1 MSAGRRLAV
10 LLAACA
16 MAFRAAPAAAPA
28 PEGSPAPVMTQKDA
42 EDAVAKVLP
51 GIETI
56 RGLKFRKSVPV
67 RVVGDAG
74 ARDYVTQRVRALVT
88 EAEIAAQQDALR
100 LLGLLPPGTD
110 MLESYLDV
118 LGEQAGG
125 FYSPEDKV
133 FFLLDDMPP
142 ALGPLLAAHELT
154 HALEDQHYDLDA
166 RLRKVKDDDDA
177 VFARSAVHE
186 GSATL
191 VMAVYMAQRI
201 DDGALKRAE
210 MESLA
215 TTEAGRAEKLGA
227 MPAVLRRQ
235 LLGPYV
241 LGMAFLMRGEPERLG
256 AAGFPVGDVA
266 TAYRTGPASSEQ
278 ILHPEKFW
286 DPAKRDPPRRVELPR
301 LATLL
306 APGWRRRTAGVL
318 GELTLGTLVGAPTP
332 EGPLSVDAEGSWT
345 NAAAS
350 GWGGDRWELWTDG
363 TRAFV
368 ALATEWD
375 TVADAAEFADALPT
389 RPGLAWRREGTRV
402 AVVAGEPPGSAAPI
416 LRALAPQPGR

>member
-1 MSAGRRLAV
+1 MSAGPRLAALVAAGV
-10 LLAACA
+10 LSLQ
-16 MAFRAAPAAAPA
+16 AAPA
-28 PEGSPAPVMTQKDA
+28 PVLTQKDA
-42 EDAVAKVLP
+42 EDSVAKVLP
-51 GIETI
+51 DIEAI
-56 RGLKFRKSVPV
+56 RGLKFRRTVPV
-67 RVVGDAG
+67 RVVGDAE
-74 ARDYVTQRVRALVT
+74 ARDYVTRRVKTLVPET
-88 EAEIAAQQDALR
+88 ELRAQQDALR

-142 ALGPLLAAHELT
+142 ALGPMLAAHELT
-154 HALEDQHYDLDA
+154 HALDDQHYDLDA
-166 RLRKVKDDDDA
+166 RLRKVKEDDDA

-186 GSATL
+186 GTATL
-191 VMAVYMAQRI
+191 VMAVYMARGI
-201 DDGALKRAE
+201 EEGTLERDE
-210 MESLA
+210 MESLTA
-215 TTEAGRAEKLGA
+215 SEAGRTEKLSA

-256 AAGFPVGDVA
+256 AAGFPIGDAA
-266 TAYRTGPASSEQ
+266 TAYRAGPSSSEQ

-286 DPAKRDPPRRVELPR
+286 DPAKRDPPRRVDLPR
-301 LATLL
+301 LGALL
-306 APGWRRRTAGVL
+306 PPGWRRRTSGVL
-318 GELTLGTLVGAPTP
+318 GELTLGALVGAPTP
-332 EGPLSVDAEGSWT
+332 AGPLSMDADGSWT

-350 GWGGDRWELWTDG
+350 GWGGDRWDLWTDG

-375 TVADAAEFADALPT
+375 TAADAAEFAGALPA
-389 RPGLAWRREGTRV
+389 RPGLAWKREGTRV
-402 AVVAGEPPGSAAPI
+402 AVVAGDSPRSAGPI
-416 LRALAPQPGR
+416 LDALAPAPGR